1 MTSRLPGP
9 TRRAAGPSGA
19 GGALGLWTELVRCAG
34 AVGRVVADEARRHG
48 LTGAQL
54 GVLEVLHR
62 AGPTPLSAIGARLA
76 VTSGNV
82 TFVADQLERAGL
94 ARRVRSGEDA
104 RVLLAQLTPKGR
116 RVAARV
122 LPACAARLR
131 RLTGALEPRE
141 RAELAGLLAR
151 WGGAARAEGS

>member
-1 MTSRLPGP
+1 MKSRQPGIAKR
-9 TRRAAGPSGA
+9 TAGS
-19 GGALGLWTELVRCAG
+19 GGALGLWAELVRCAG

-54 GVLEVLHR
+54 GVIDLLQRV
-62 AGPTPLSAIGARLA
+62 GPMPLSAVGERLA

-82 TFVADQLERAGL
+82 TFVVDQLERVGL
-94 ARRVRSGEDA
+94 ARRARSDEDA

-116 RVAARV
+116 RLAARA

-131 RLTGALEPRE
+131 RLTGAFEPRE
-141 RAELAGLLAR
+141 RAELARLLAR
-151 WGGAARAEGS
+151 WGGAARAEGA